1 MNFKSVHSVGLHYI
15 IISQFTVQKTKFAN
29 AQQATQIYQY
39 KNIKRRHYKL
49 N

>member
-1 MNFKSVHSVGLHYI
+1 MHSTKKH
-15 IISQFTVQKTKFAN
+15 KFAN